1 MYLIKN
7 SADFK
12 IATSKNLITLKKRL
26 HILQKC
32 WWIFVFIHYQEPS
45 AYEIACDDVK
55 AFWVLFDLH
64 PKARYNQTYLRAQHQ
79 DLFSSKHKFQKYCI
93 YQILG
98 SCTRESVP

>member
-7 SADFK
+7 SAYFK
-12 IATSKNLITLKKRL
+12 IATSKNLITLKRRL

-32 WWIFVFIHYQEPS
+32 WWISS

-64 PKARYNQTYLRAQHQ
+64 SKARYNQRYLRAKHQ
-79 DLFSSKHKFQKYCI
+79 DLFSNKHKFPKYCI

-98 SCTRESVP
+98 YCTRD